1 MRRSFHFIAN
11 PLAGRG
17 RQALVAEVMA
27 LVRAAGAEVRIGTAS
42 GEVAALAEARA
53 VAETLSTEAVV
64 AAGGD
69 GTIRLAAK
77 AVAGTGVALG
87 VIPLG
92 TGNVLANEVGLPRD
106 APGIA
111 DLLLHGE
118 ARPIRTATANGEL
131 FLLMAGV
138 GFDGRVIGRLNHAMK
153 NRLGKLA
160 YVPPLLRALGTQGDQ
175 LTVDIDGE
183 HHEASWVV
191 VANARCYG
199 GAFVMAPATSILTP
213 GLEVV
218 LFRGRHLGH
227 RMAELARL
235 GLGGIARSRAILTL
249 PGRRIAIASPRPVP
263 TQIDGDAFGPT
274 PLAIRSDGPDVAL
287 ILPHTGGTLG

>member
-17 RQALVAEVMA
+17 RNALVAEVIA
-27 LVRAAGAEVRIGTAS
+27 IVRAAGAEARTSTAVGES
-42 GEVAALAEARA
+42 GALTEARA
-53 VAETLSTEAVV
+53 IAHARSAEVIV

-77 AVAGTGVALG
+77 AVAGTRVALG

-92 TGNVLANEVGLPRD
+92 TGNVLAHEVGLPRD
-106 APGIA
+106 AKGIA
-111 DLLLHGE
+111 KHLLHGT
-118 ARPIRTATANGEL
+118 ARTVKTATANGEL

-138 GFDGRVIGRLNHAMK
+138 GFDGRVIGGLNHAWK

-160 YVPPLLRALGTQGDQ
+160 YVPPLLAALSCKADV
-175 LTVDIDGE
+175 LAIDIDGRP
-183 HHEASWVV
+183 HQAAWVV

-199 GAFVMAPATSILTP
+199 GAFVMAPGTSILTP

-218 LFRGRHLGH
+218 LFRGKHLAH
-227 RMAELARL
+227 RVVELTKL
-235 GLGGIARSRAILTL
+235 GSGGITRSESILTL
-249 PGRRIAIASPRPVP
+249 PGRKITITSANPVP
-263 TQIDGDAFGPT
+263 SQIDGDAFATT
-274 PLAIRSDGPDVAL
+274 PLTISADGPDVSL
-287 ILPHTGGTLG
+287 IIP